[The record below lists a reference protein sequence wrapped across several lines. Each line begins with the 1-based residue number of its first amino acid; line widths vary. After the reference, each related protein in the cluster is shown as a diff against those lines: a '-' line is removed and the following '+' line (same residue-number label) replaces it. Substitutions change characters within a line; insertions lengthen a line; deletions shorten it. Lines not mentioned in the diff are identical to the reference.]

1 MNLSYACHLNAE
13 GFLTVDTS
21 AFVIGAYGF
30 DQPLFRLDYLRD
42 PRSGVPSVHY
52 NIHAHRDEVVY
63 AMLQG
68 ECNRR
73 QRKRRS
79 GLDAKGAYPRIS
91 QLHFPVGGP
100 RFRPC
105 LEDMLQMV
113 IEEFGVQ
120 TEEGWRSVL
129 EEGRAQWRSAQL
141 RALIWKNPGLAAEVL
156 TERGY
161 SVEQPRDDSTGAPVT
176 FRPDE
181 RLARY

>member
-1 MNLSYACHLNAE
+1 MDS
-13 GFLTVDTS
+13 S

-30 DQPLFRLDYLRD
+30 DQPLFRLDCLRD
-42 PRSGVPSVHY
+42 PRSGIPSVHY
-52 NIHAHRDEVVY
+52 NIHAHRDEFVY
-63 AMLQG
+63 ALLQG
-68 ECNRR
+68 ESNRR

-105 LEDMLQMV
+105 LEDMLQ
-113 IEEFGVQ
+113 
-120 TEEGWRSVL
+120 RSSRSSACKRRRTGARCW
-129 EEGRAQWRSAQL
+129 ERAVPSGGQL
-141 RALIWKNPGLAAEVL
+141 SCALIWKNPGLAAEVL

-176 FRPDE
+176 FRPDG